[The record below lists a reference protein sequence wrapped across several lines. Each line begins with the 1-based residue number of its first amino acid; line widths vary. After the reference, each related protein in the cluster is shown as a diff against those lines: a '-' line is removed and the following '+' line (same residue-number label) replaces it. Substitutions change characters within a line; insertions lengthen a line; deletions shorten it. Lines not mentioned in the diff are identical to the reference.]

1 MSGINKVILIGNLG
15 ANPELKYG
23 SNGNAIV
30 NLSLATS
37 EAWTDKSGA
46 KQERVEWHRVCLFG
60 KLAEV
65 ISQHCEKGSKLY
77 VEGRLQT
84 RKWQAKD
91 GQDRYTTEIIV
102 SGFNGVVQMLDAKEK
117 VSGPAQVNKSIE
129 PVDIHP
135 FDEPPF

>member
-91 GQDRYTTEIIV
+91 GQDRYTTEIVV
-102 SGFNGVVQMLDAKEK
+102 SGFNGIVQMLNAKEK
-117 VSGPAQVNKSIE
+117 VSGPAQDNNCIE